1 MALGYLGDDVN
12 PASISIYPR
21 DFDSKDSV
29 LSYLDEY
36 NRGKD
41 KDDRVVYTDLAKMIS
56 GLSSNIMSAIT
67 VVLVAF
73 SGISLVVSSIMI
85 GIITYISV
93 LERTKEIGILR
104 SLGARKKD
112 IARVFNAEVFLIGL
126 FSGVMGIG
134 ITYLLLIPVNG
145 LLYSLTDLKGVASL
159 NPVHAIV
166 LIVISIVLTLIG
178 GMIPSR
184 MASKKDPVKAL
195 RSN

>member
-1 MALGYLGDDVN
+1 MY
-12 PASISIYPR
+12 S
-21 DFDSKDSV
+21 
-29 LSYLDEY
+29 
-36 NRGKD
+36 
-41 KDDRVVYTDLAKMIS
+41 
-56 GLSSNIMSAIT
+56 
-67 VVLVAF
+67 
-73 SGISLVVSSIMI
+73 
-85 GIITYISV
+85 
-93 LERTKEIGILR
+93 ILR

-126 FSGVMGIG
+126 FSGVLGIG